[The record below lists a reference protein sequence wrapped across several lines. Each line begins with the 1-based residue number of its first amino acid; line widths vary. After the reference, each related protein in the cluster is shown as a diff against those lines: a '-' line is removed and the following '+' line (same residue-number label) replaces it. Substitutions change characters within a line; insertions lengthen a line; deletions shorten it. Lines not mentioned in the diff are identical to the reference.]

1 MKPPPNLEVMP
12 VAAVALVLVLIMMV
26 ISPLV
31 VSRNSTPVDLPQTH
45 SSERKVESS
54 INISYTKD
62 GRLLLDDEPIASLSE
77 LGDSIVK
84 QVKKDPYIM
93 IVVRAD
99 TTVMTWQVLDILS
112 TVRRA
117 GGLRIVAGTKKFKEG

>member
-1 MKPPPNLEVMP
+1 VKPPPNLEILP
-12 VAAVALVLVLIMMV
+12 IAAVGLTLVLIMMV

-31 VSRNSTPVDLPQTH
+31 ESQNNTPVNLPRSH
-45 SSERKVESS
+45 SSERKIENSVQ
-54 INISYTKD
+54 ITYTED
-62 GRLLLDDEPIASLSE
+62 GRLLVNDQPIASLSE
-77 LGDSIVK
+77 LGDSIVGK
-84 QVKKDPYIM
+84 VKKDPYIM

-117 GGLRIVAGTKKFKEG
+117 GGLRIVAATKKFREG